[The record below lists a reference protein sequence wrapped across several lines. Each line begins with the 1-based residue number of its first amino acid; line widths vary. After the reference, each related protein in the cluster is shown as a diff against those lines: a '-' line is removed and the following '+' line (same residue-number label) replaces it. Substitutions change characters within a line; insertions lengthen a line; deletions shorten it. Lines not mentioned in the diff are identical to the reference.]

1 MSIHKDHRQRL
12 KQRFQKEGLDHFD
25 DLYILELLL
34 FYCVP
39 RRDTN
44 EIAHNLLER
53 FKTLPRVLEAG
64 PEELRKVPGVG
75 EGIITFFAL
84 LNDLERV
91 RQMRRNADIDIIN
104 SYEDIKRLMVPALN
118 KQRNE
123 TVFVL
128 CMDAKRKVLCLEK
141 VGEGS
146 VNSANVP
153 VRRIVELAL
162 AANATTVI
170 LGHNHPGGLAF
181 PSPEDIN
188 TTRYVAKALWAVEI
202 DLADHIIVADGDYVS
217 LVQSGV
223 YRPDVDVKLG

>member
-12 KQRFQKEGLDHFD
+12 KQRFLREGLDHFD

-44 EIAHNLLER
+44 EIAHNLLDR
-53 FKTLPRVLEAG
+53 FGSLPRVMEAG
-64 PEELRKVPGVG
+64 PEELKKVTGVG
-75 EGIITFFAL
+75 EGVSTFFML
-84 LNDLERV
+84 LQQLNRACEI
-91 RQMRRNADIDIIN
+91 RRHDDISIVN
-104 SYEDIKRLMVPALN
+104 SHEDIKKLMLARMDR
-118 KQRNE
+118 QRNE
-123 TVFVL
+123 TVYLL

-153 VRRIVELAL
+153 IRRIVEVAL
-162 AANATTVI
+162 SANATTVV

-188 TTRYVAKALWAVEI
+188 TTNYVAKALWAVEI
-202 DLADHIIVADGDYVS
+202 DLADHIIVSDGEYIS
-217 LVQSGV
+217 LAQSGL
-223 YRPDVDVKLG
+223 YRPGFE

>member
-12 KQRFQKEGLDHFD
+12 KQRFLREGLDNFD

-53 FKTLPRVLEAG
+53 FGNLNRVLSASH
-64 PEELRKVPGVG
+64 EELKNVPGVG
-75 EGIITFFAL
+75 EGVSTFFSL
-84 LNDLERV
+84 LRQLNRTCEIRRHSDISIVNSHNDIR
-91 RQMRRNADIDIIN
+91 
-104 SYEDIKRLMVPALN
+104 KLMLARMDG
-118 KQRNE
+118 QRNE
-123 TVFVL
+123 EVYLL

-146 VNSANVP
+146 VNSAVVP
-153 VRRIVELAL
+153 VRRIVEVAL
-162 AANATTVI
+162 AANATTVV

-181 PSPEDIN
+181 PSSEDIS
-188 TTRYVAKALWAVEI
+188 TTNYVAKALSAVDI
-202 DLADHIIVADGDYVS
+202 DLADHVIVSDGEYIS
-217 LVQSGV
+217 LAQSGL
-223 YRPDVDVKLG
+223 YRPGYDGSWG

>member
-12 KQRFQKEGLDHFD
+12 KQRFQREGLDNFD

-44 EIAHNLLER
+44 EIAHNLLEQ
-53 FKTLPRVLEAG
+53 FGSLPRVMEAG
-64 PEELRKVPGVG
+64 QEEVKKVTGVG
-75 EGIITFFAL
+75 EGVATFFSL
-84 LNDLERV
+84 LQQLYRV
-91 RQMRRNADIDIIN
+91 WEIRRHDDISIIN
-104 SYEDIKRLMVPALN
+104 SHEDIKKLMLARMDR
-118 KQRNE
+118 QRNE
-123 TVFVL
+123 TVYLL

-153 VRRIVELAL
+153 IRRIVEVAL
-162 AANATTVI
+162 AANATTVV

-188 TTRYVAKALWAVEI
+188 TTNYVAKALWAVEI
-202 DLADHIIVADGDYVS
+202 DLADHIIVSDGEYIS
-217 LVQSGV
+217 LAQSGL
-223 YRPDVDVKLG
+223 YRPGFE

>member
-12 KQRFQKEGLDHFD
+12 KQRFLREGLDNFD

-34 FYCVP
+34 FYCIP

-44 EIAHNLLER
+44 EIAHNLLEQ
-53 FKTLPRVLEAG
+53 FGSLTRVLEASV
-64 PEELRKVPGVG
+64 EELKKVPGVG
-75 EGIITFFAL
+75 DGVTTFFSL
-84 LNDLERV
+84 LQQISSAYEI
-91 RQMRRNADIDIIN
+91 RRHDDVSIIN
-104 SYEDIKRLMVPALN
+104 SHNDIKKLMLARMDRR
-118 KQRNE
+118 RNE
-123 TVFVL
+123 TVYLL

-153 VRRIVELAL
+153 IRRIVEIAL
-162 AANATTVI
+162 AANATTVV

-188 TTRYVAKALWAVEI
+188 ATNYVAKALMSVEI
-202 DLADHIIVADGDYVS
+202 DLADHIIVSDGEYIS
-217 LVQSGV
+217 LTQSGL
-223 YRPDVDVKLG
+223 YRPGMDDMR

>member
-12 KQRFQKEGLDHFD
+12 KQRFLREGLDNFD

-44 EIAHNLLER
+44 EIAHNLLDR
-53 FKTLPRVLEAG
+53 FGSLIRVMEAG
-64 PEELRKVPGVG
+64 PEELKKVSGVG
-75 EGIITFFAL
+75 EGVTTFISL
-84 LNDLERV
+84 LQQLNRACAI
-91 RQMRRNADIDIIN
+91 RRHEDISIIN
-104 SYEDIKRLMVPALN
+104 SHDDMKKLMLARMDG
-118 KQRNE
+118 QRNE
-123 TVFVL
+123 TVYLL

-153 VRRIVELAL
+153 IRRIVEIAL
-162 AANATTVI
+162 AANATTVV

-188 TTRYVAKALWAVEI
+188 ATNYVAKALWAVEI
-202 DLADHIIVADGDYVS
+202 DLADHVIVSDGEYIS
-217 LVQSGV
+217 LAQSGL
-223 YRPDVDVKLG
+223 YRPGNDCNLG

>member
-12 KQRFQKEGLDHFD
+12 KQRFLREGLDHFD

-44 EIAHNLLER
+44 EIAHKLLDR
-53 FKTLPRVLEAG
+53 FGSLPRVMEAG
-64 PEELRKVPGVG
+64 VEELKKVDGVG
-75 EGIITFFAL
+75 EGVSTFFML
-84 LNDLERV
+84 LQQLNRACEI
-91 RQMRRNADIDIIN
+91 RRHEDISIIN
-104 SYEDIKRLMVPALN
+104 GHEDIKNLMLARMDR
-118 KQRNE
+118 QRNE
-123 TVFVL
+123 TVYLL

-153 VRRIVELAL
+153 IRRIVEVAL
-162 AANATTVI
+162 AANATTVV

-188 TTRYVAKALWAVEI
+188 TTNYVAKALWSVEI
-202 DLADHIIVADGDYVS
+202 DLADHIIVSDGEYIS
-217 LVQSGV
+217 LVQSGL
-223 YRPDVDVKLG
+223 YRPGFE

>member
-12 KQRFQKEGLDHFD
+12 KQRFMREGLDNFD

-44 EIAHNLLER
+44 EIAHNLLDR
-53 FKTLPRVLEAG
+53 FGSLPRVMAAG
-64 PEELRKVPGVG
+64 PEELKKVPGVG
-75 EGIITFFAL
+75 EGVSTFFSL
-84 LNDLERV
+84 LQQLNRACEI
-91 RQMRRNADIDIIN
+91 RRHDDVSIIN
-104 SYEDIKRLMVPALN
+104 SHEDIKKLMLARMDR
-118 KQRNE
+118 QRNE
-123 TVFVL
+123 TVYLL

-153 VRRIVELAL
+153 IRRIVEVAL
-162 AANATTVI
+162 AANATTVV

-188 TTRYVAKALWAVEI
+188 TTNYVAKALWAVEI
-202 DLADHIIVADGDYVS
+202 DLADHIIVSDGEYIS
-217 LVQSGV
+217 LAQSGL
-223 YRPDVDVKLG
+223 YRPGFDETWR

>member
-12 KQRFQKEGLDHFD
+12 KQRFLREGLDHFD

-53 FKTLPRVLEAG
+53 FGSLPRVMDAG
-64 PEELRKVPGVG
+64 PEELKKVTGVG
-75 EGIITFFAL
+75 EGISTFFML
-84 LNDLERV
+84 LQQLNRACEI
-91 RQMRRNADIDIIN
+91 RRHDDISIIN
-104 SYEDIKRLMVPALN
+104 SHGDIKKLMLARMDR
-118 KQRNE
+118 QRNE
-123 TVFVL
+123 TVYLL

-153 VRRIVELAL
+153 IRRIVEVAL
-162 AANATTVI
+162 AANATTVV

-188 TTRYVAKALWAVEI
+188 TTNYVAKALWAVEI
-202 DLADHIIVADGDYVS
+202 DLADHIIVSDGEYIS
-217 LVQSGV
+217 LTQSGL
-223 YRPDVDVKLG
+223 YRPGIE